1 MWSVVWMEKLL
12 VHSAT
17 TESFCSMHNFGSH
30 KKLKQMCV
38 GLRCFKDTGTNSLVI
53 SVWMQFIE
61 YIKQIMLQFYAHWKW
76 RTEPKKKLRVF
87 RTYSVHLQIHV
98 CTTIKLHNS
107 LVCHS
112 GYKYWRKF
120 ENGIYLLFL
129 FELVFVSTFN
139 KITHLQLWKL
149 IQKIIH

>member
-30 KKLKQMCV
+30 KKLNQMCV
-38 GLRCFKDTGTNSLVI
+38 GLRCFKDTWTNSLVI

-61 YIKQIMLQFYAHWKW
+61 YIKQMMLQFYSHWKW
-76 RTEPKKKLRVF
+76 RTEQKKNFVCLE
-87 RTYSVHLQIHV
+87 RTVYICKIHV
-98 CTTIKLHNS
+98 CTTIKVHNS

-139 KITHLQLWKL
+139 KITHLHVWNL

>member
-17 TESFCSMHNFGSH
+17 TESFCSMHYFGSH

-38 GLRCFKDTGTNSLVI
+38 GLRCFKDTWTNSLVI
-53 SVWMQFIE
+53 AVWMQFIE
-61 YIKQIMLQFYAHWKW
+61 YIKQMMLQFYAHWKW
-76 RTEPKKKLRVF
+76 RVEQKKNFVCLE
-87 RTYSVHLQIHV
+87 RTVYICEIHV
-98 CTTIKLHNS
+98 CTTIKVRNS
-107 LVCHS
+107 LVFHS

-139 KITHLQLWKL
+139 KITHLHVWNL

>member
-38 GLRCFKDTGTNSLVI
+38 GLRCFKDTWTNSLVI

-61 YIKQIMLQFYAHWKW
+61 YIKQMMLQFYAHWKW
-76 RTEPKKKLRVF
+76 RVEKKKNFVCLE
-87 RTYSVHLQIHV
+87 RTVYICKIHV
-98 CTTIKLHNS
+98 CTTIKVQIC
-107 LVCHS
+107 LVFHS

-139 KITHLQLWKL
+139 KITHIWNL

>member
-38 GLRCFKDTGTNSLVI
+38 GLRCFKDTWTNSLVI

-61 YIKQIMLQFYAHWKW
+61 YVLNKW
-76 RTEPKKKLRVF
+76 CYSFMHIESGGLNKKKNFVCLE
-87 RTYSVHLQIHV
+87 RTVYICKIHV
-98 CTTIKLHNS
+98 CTTIKVHNS
-107 LVCHS
+107 WACHS

-139 KITHLQLWKL
+139 KITHIWNL